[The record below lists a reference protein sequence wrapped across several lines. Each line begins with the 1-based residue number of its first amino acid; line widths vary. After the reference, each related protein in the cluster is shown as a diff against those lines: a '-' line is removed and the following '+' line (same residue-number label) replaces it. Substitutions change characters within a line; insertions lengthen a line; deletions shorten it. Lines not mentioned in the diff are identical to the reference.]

1 MNEERLETSSPAEGR
16 DGDNPDQRVET
27 PPDSVVGSLLEILQ
41 HPIRVAER
49 CRESQDSRSE
59 KTSGQG
65 PNPLGAGYPLRLA
78 TGALVCF
85 FVYGLSAGFFQGYDQ
100 VLLSAFKVPLIL
112 VFSLLLCAP
121 SFYIFSSL
129 SGAAL
134 TLRGFSL
141 ILSGFGALLGLLLIG
156 FLPISWLFTVSS
168 RSLLFLV
175 FFHLLVWFICLVF
188 ADRFLGQV
196 LKQVGGWNGRF
207 AWLLLLLLVS
217 LQMTTFL
224 RPVLWRPPDASFF
237 QTERMSFFEHL
248 GQSAKIHLPK
258 MGEVETE

>member
-1 MNEERLETSSPAEGR
+1 MSEEHPQTPSQEEVW
-16 DGDNPDQRVET
+16 DGENPDEGTVA
-27 PPDSVVGSLLEILQ
+27 PADSIVGSLLEILQ
-41 HPIRVAER
+41 HPLRVAGR
-49 CRESQDSRSE
+49 CR
-59 KTSGQG
+59 KGQG
-65 PNPLGAGYPLRLA
+65 FGSSFRLA
-78 TGALVCF
+78 AGALICF
-85 FVYGLSAGFFQGYDQ
+85 SIYGLSAGFFQGHDQ
-100 VLLSAFKVPLIL
+100 VLLSAFKVPLII

-141 ILSGFGALLGLLLIG
+141 VLSGFGALLGLLLIG

-188 ADRFLGQV
+188 ADRFLGQS

-224 RPVLWRPPDASFF
+224 RPILWRPPEASFF

-248 GQSAKIHLPK
+248 GQAAKVHLPK
-258 MGEVETE
+258 MGESEAE